1 MKKINFAL
9 LLLVCLL
16 RQAPPLAAQPI
27 VDHPDKLTFKPL
39 AYQPPKAKELRSV
52 LKSGPVV
59 YIAED
64 RELPLI
70 NVSILVRTG
79 DYLEPKEKAG
89 LAAMV
94 GALLRDGGTAT
105 LTPDSLD
112 ERLDFLAANAGASI
126 SSTQGNVSLNILS
139 KDFDAGMALLVDM
152 MKNPRFDENRMKLYK
167 ERTLQQMQRR
177 NDQTSSIESRE
188 WNRLMYG
195 GDFFTNHLSTKQSLE
210 SITRQDLIDFHKKY
224 YFPANFILAVSGD
237 FNKTDLLKRL
247 DKHFTGW
254 KNIGGAFPKVP
265 RPAQAP
271 KPGIYMVN
279 KDVNQGR
286 ISIGHW
292 GVERGNPDEFAL
304 LVMNDILGGGGFTSR
319 IMSKVRSD
327 EGLAYSAGS
336 NFGVGVYY
344 PGVFRA
350 SFQSKSPTCAH
361 ATKIVLDEIARMRT
375 EKVTADELNT
385 SINGFIETFPLTFAT
400 KAQVVGTFA
409 ADEYTGRDPQY
420 WETYR
425 DNIRKV
431 TADDVLR
438 VAQKYL
444 QPDKLVIL
452 GVGNTKDILAGYD
465 KVPVKFTD
473 FGLGE
478 VHQIPLRDPMTL
490 APLAGGG
497 K

>member
-1 MKKINFAL
+1 MKKIHL
-9 LLLVCLL
+9 VSLLLVYLL
-16 RQAPPLAAQPI
+16 LQAAPLAAQPV
-27 VDHPDKLTFKPL
+27 VDHPEKLTFKPL
-39 AYQPPKAKELRSV
+39 AYQPPKAKELRHVLQSGSV
-52 LKSGPVV
+52 VF
-59 YIAED
+59 IAED

-94 GALLRDGGTAT
+94 GALLRDGGTTT
-105 LTPDSLD
+105 LTPDSID
-112 ERLDFLAANAGASI
+112 EKIDFLAANSGASI
-126 SSTQGNVSLNILS
+126 SSTQGNASLNILS

-152 MKNPRFDENRMKLYK
+152 MKNPRFDEARMKLYK
-167 ERTLQQMQRR
+167 ERTLQNMQRR
-177 NDQTSSIESRE
+177 NDQTASIEGRE
-188 WNRLMYG
+188 WGRLMYG
-195 GDFFTNHLSTKQSLE
+195 ENFFTNHLSTKASLE
-210 SITRQDLIDFHKKY
+210 SITRQDLIDFHKRY
-224 YFPANFILAVSGD
+224 YYPANFILAVSGD
-237 FNKTDLLKRL
+237 FNKADLLKRL
-247 DKHFTGW
+247 DKHFAGW
-254 KNIGGAFPKVP
+254 KSTRAAVPKVP
-265 RPAQAP
+265 RPSQPP

-292 GVERGNPDEFAL
+292 GVERGNSDEFAL
-304 LVMNDILGGGGFTSR
+304 AVMNDILGGGGFTSR
-319 IMSKVRSD
+319 ITSKVRSD

-336 NFGVGVYY
+336 NFGIGVYY

-350 SFQSKSPTCAH
+350 AFQSKSPTCAH

-375 EKVTADELNT
+375 EKVTDDELKT
-385 SINGFIETFPLTFAT
+385 SVNSFVETFPLNFAT

-409 ADEYTGRDPQY
+409 ADEYTGRDPLY

-465 KVPVKFTD
+465 KVPVKFAD

-478 VHQIPLRDPMTL
+478 AKTIPLRDPMTL
-490 APLAGGG
+490 APMAEGV